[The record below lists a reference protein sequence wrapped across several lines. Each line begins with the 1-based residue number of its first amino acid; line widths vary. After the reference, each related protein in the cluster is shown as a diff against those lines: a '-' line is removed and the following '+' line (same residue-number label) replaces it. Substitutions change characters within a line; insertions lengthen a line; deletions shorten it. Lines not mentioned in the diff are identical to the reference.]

1 MGPFTE
7 TQWMVCHGPG
17 VVHLTEL
24 PVGSSMT
31 TGQPN
36 CEPFDVEQEA
46 LDRAIE
52 LGYVAPVEEEEE
64 EE

>member
-7 TQWMVCHGPG
+7 TKWIVCHGPE
-17 VVHLTEL
+17 VVHFSEL
-24 PVGSSMT
+24 PVGSTMT

-36 CEPFDVEQEA
+36 SETFDVEQEA

-52 LGYVAPVEEEEE
+52 LGYVAPTEEEEE
-64 EE
+64 

>member
-7 TQWMVCHGPG
+7 TKWIVCHGPD
-17 VVHLTEL
+17 VVHYVEL
-24 PVGSSMT
+24 EPGYSLE

-36 CEPFDVEQEA
+36 CESFDVEQEA

-52 LGYVAPVEEEEE
+52 LGYVAPAE
-64 EE
+64 

>member
-1 MGPFTE
+1 MGPFT
-7 TQWMVCHGPG
+7 TIKWIVCHGPE
-17 VVHLTEL
+17 VVHFSEL
-24 PVGSSMT
+24 SVGSSMA

-36 CEPFDVEQEA
+36 CELFDVEQEA

-52 LGYVAPVEEEEE
+52 LGYVVPVEEEEE